1 MSNSVRRINY
11 IESTKT
17 IELMNSVN
25 SRNDIYPQ
33 YVWIVQ
39 KIWSSYPFDKF
50 WITYWYRLMISS
62 QLPILIRKS
71 RVSIVHKLVLFLLS
85 FSYSSFFAISNS
97 LLYLKTELVF
107 SMYKLSPFFFLS
119 SIFLLLYSFLLSNDI
134 FYNLVAHINKRYGL
148 FYFSLVTVFSG
159 LYILFNKNWII

>member
-107 SMYKLSPFFFLS
+107 SMYKLSPFFFFLQS
-119 SIFLLLYSFLLSNDI
+119 SYYYTPFYSLMTFSITLW
-134 FYNLVAHINKRYGL
+134 HI
-148 FYFSLVTVFSG
+148 
-159 LYILFNKNWII
+159 